1 MNYIDF
7 WTKKR
12 EEKPR
17 GIRADARGQH
27 ERKNRK
33 EFHAIILSQ
42 LFRSWKSRVQRT
54 QDGG

>member
-42 LFRSWKSRVQRT
+42 LFRSRKSRVQRT